1 MTSVVPFEPNRANQV
16 LALWRR
22 LHPDWT
28 WLNTPEVLDQILET
42 DDAVE
47 RICYVVQ
54 KQDGVIAS
62 VFSTCWRDRT
72 WPRNRFIQ
80 IEARP
85 ADLPAAWLDI
95 ALASF
100 VDADR
105 GQPDIRHVA
114 NQTEILMPVLAP
126 LLEAAGFVRYAS
138 VMQMEWRGESVTVP
152 DSGPAHIECY
162 AGGDLDIDRAI
173 VDLHNW
179 AYRPAHLVPPADLER
194 LWKPRLGVETREYVL
209 AMENGGRVV
218 GYAEWLVR
226 DGNAPVI
233 NSSDG
238 NAPAINS
245 IVVARSHW
253 GTAVAA
259 AVLTRAM
266 QILLERGH
274 TKIESWIRSNNAASM
289 RLARKLGWK
298 VASEKANTFVRK
310 L

>member
-1 MTSVVPFEPNRANQV
+1 
-16 LALWRR
+16 
-22 LHPDWT
+22 
-28 WLNTPEVLDQILET
+28 
-42 DDAVE
+42 
-47 RICYVVQ
+47 
-54 KQDGVIAS
+54 
-62 VFSTCWRDRT
+62 
-72 WPRNRFIQ
+72 
-80 IEARP
+80 
-85 ADLPAAWLDI
+85 
-95 ALASF
+95 
-100 VDADR
+100 
-105 GQPDIRHVA
+105 
-114 NQTEILMPVLAP
+114 MPVLAP

-259 AVLTRAM
+259 AVLTPGRCKFSSNGVTLRSSRRSVGQQCGIDAAGSETRLESCIREG
-266 QILLERGH
+266 QYLRPQAVTSCAARLRNQRNGEAIKHSLEGLLRQGSLR
-274 TKIESWIRSNNAASM
+274 KPFYRRPDSSG
-289 RLARKLGWK
+289 RLATGYCGRARGNHAWM
-298 VASEKANTFVRK
+298 VF
-310 L
+310 